1 VRTGD
6 RIVLCSDGLVDEV
19 SDADIAVVLGQHSD
33 PQDTAEALVMVANTA
48 GGRDNTT
55 VIVIDVLDD
64 ISEPVV
70 LPTPDNTTPME
81 ALAPMQLAPAKKS
94 KVGMVLFWSALVA
107 IVFSAITVIGVYG
120 RSGYFIGFDSNDQ
133 VAIYRGRVGGILW
146 FQPTIETQTSMS
158 GEEPRVLVANVGD
171 ARTYLWR
178 NNALTVLSV
187 NHSYVQELVNEGIIT
202 PEEARVHPR
211 RNIVTRALGID
222 RSVVVDVFSHLVRT
236 GDRIVLCSDGLVD
249 EVADVEIAR
258 VLGQHTDPQ
267 ETAEALVMV
276 ANTNGGRDNT
286 TVIVVDVLDDISEP
300 IASTTP
306 DNTAPMQSPSAS
318 SSDSGPVVAGVGSI
332 AVKKKNRVGMVLFW
346 TALVAIV
353 LSGITIV
360 GVYARSGYF
369 IGFDKDS
376 RVAVYRGRVGGVLW
390 FNPTID
396 TQTTLSGEDLPE
408 DVLRD
413 VALNRTFTS
422 STNASKYLALIRIAI
437 IDATTTTSTTS
448 TTVG

>member
-1 VRTGD
+1 MKLKWGASTD
-6 RIVLCSDGLVDEV
+6 
-19 SDADIAVVLGQHSD
+19 
-33 PQDTAEALVMVANTA
+33 
-48 GGRDNTT
+48 
-55 VIVIDVLDD
+55 
-64 ISEPVV
+64 
-70 LPTPDNTTPME
+70 
-81 ALAPMQLAPAKKS
+81 
-94 KVGMVLFWSALVA
+94 VGMVRQQNEDSFLAEETLFVVADGMGGHNAGEVASALAVTTLKA
-107 IVFSAITVIGVYG
+107 GARLGIDTTEDFRELVQQANSAIYTASLDDSTQSGMGTTVTALSIV
-120 RSGYFIGFDSNDQ
+120 
-133 VAIYRGRVGGILW
+133 
-146 FQPTIETQTSMS
+146 E

-171 ARTYLWR
+171 SRAYLWR
-178 NNALTVLSV
+178 SGALSRLSV
-187 NHSYVQELVNEGIIT
+187 DHSYVQELVNEGIIT
-202 PEEARVHPR
+202 PEAARVHPR

-222 RSVVVDVFSHLVRT
+222 RSVMVDVFTHFVRT

-300 IASTTP
+300 IASSTP
-306 DNTAPMQSPSAS
+306 DNTAPMQSPSVDAVVGGAGAS
-318 SSDSGPVVAGVGSI
+318 VL
-332 AVKKKNRVGMVLFW
+332 VKKKSRVGMVLFW
-346 TALVAIV
+346 SALVAIV

-369 IGFDKDS
+369 IGFDEDS

-390 FNPTID
+390 FSPTID
-396 TQTTLSGEDLPE
+396 TQTTLSGADLPE

-422 STNASKYLALIRIAI
+422 STMASKYLALVRIAI